1 MISVHS
7 ISKNQSRTVPEGKE
21 AIMSIEIVF
30 DLLSL
35 VTEFELTF
43 SSIYFIVKQAN
54 RRYGDIL
61 FHGSRCAY
69 INVLCIIKHHS
80 LVVFKMFIIVRHFF
94 SVKSTVALNIRS
106 ICIE

>member
-35 VTEFELTF
+35 VTELTF

-61 FHGSRCAY
+61 FYGSRCAY

-80 LVVFKMFIIVRHFF
+80 LVVLKMFIIVCYFF
-94 SVKSTVALNIRS
+94 SPKSAVALNIRS